1 MSGGKLLGSLWAS
14 SASAAVLILAA
25 LLLRVTFQDRAP
37 RRVFC
42 LLWDV
47 ALVRLLILAALPSP
61 VSIWQWFPTSAPA
74 PVPMPAT
81 APGAIP
87 PITDLVVEGT
97 AAMPDV
103 AATTPIPLP
112 SRSAVFTVMWLTV
125 TVALAVWFLRSHL
138 RFHRSCADSLPCRDS
153 FLHNWLAAHP
163 LRRSIRIRCS
173 DRIAAPLTYGVVRP
187 VILLPSAMD
196 WNQAALSFVLE
207 HEYQHIRR
215 FDTLRKALLVAA
227 LCLHWFNPLVWTLY
241 VLSNRDM
248 ELACDEAVTDWG
260 ADRAEYARTLL
271 GMEERRSQLG
281 LSGSHFSQ
289 SALEER
295 IKSIMK
301 YKKTSVTALVAVLI
315 VMSVTATVFAS
326 AAPVKSKAPQDGP
339 ETGYVYNHYQA
350 VEGETLVRSQE
361 GQTQYSLDG
370 GKTWLS
376 QEDYG
381 TDWQVEWWTA
391 EEYALWLEEEKQVLQ
406 SIIGEWG
413 YTGSEGWFVWDQA
426 RVDETIALYE
436 SVLEGIQ
443 NGILYSKT
451 ITTGDG
457 SVVEDV
463 ALGSGTLDTAEF
475 FSFEKEDAV
484 VTEDVNE
491 AALLEELKAFGIGI
505 NANQLTYKG
514 QPIRCL
520 VDGVK
525 VGSSGYA
532 TRYVYRSPEG
542 VVDIHTLR
550 RSLPYPD
557 GSYDPMGEL
566 IGVAAEGEPGF
577 DQGLINSAL
586 VFNDTIQVSTEVG
599 TDADVEATL
608 EPYRAFGLKYEYT
621 WNQAGEIQLR
631 MSWNGKKIHSL
642 YDTEKGIWFANNMY
656 GSDLGSEAVD
666 LETIYRAGKLC
677 GLQESLP
684 PHSAM
689 LGQVIPE
696 AYAEGTSDEGGTTF
710 EEIFAR
716 YASYGLSYSP
726 REGSLGSLTWNG
738 QAVSF
743 FADLKPDGSV
753 FSYQAPNGEGG
764 LRVYTQY
771 NADGNLIG
779 LYGE

>member
-1 MSGGKLLGSLWAS
+1 
-14 SASAAVLILAA
+14 
-25 LLLRVTFQDRAP
+25 
-37 RRVFC
+37 
-42 LLWDV
+42 
-47 ALVRLLILAALPSP
+47 
-61 VSIWQWFPTSAPA
+61 
-74 PVPMPAT
+74 
-81 APGAIP
+81 
-87 PITDLVVEGT
+87 
-97 AAMPDV
+97 
-103 AATTPIPLP
+103 
-112 SRSAVFTVMWLTV
+112 
-125 TVALAVWFLRSHL
+125 
-138 RFHRSCADSLPCRDS
+138 
-153 FLHNWLAAHP
+153 
-163 LRRSIRIRCS
+163 
-173 DRIAAPLTYGVVRP
+173 
-187 VILLPSAMD
+187 
-196 WNQAALSFVLE
+196 
-207 HEYQHIRR
+207 
-215 FDTLRKALLVAA
+215 
-227 LCLHWFNPLVWTLY
+227 
-241 VLSNRDM
+241 
-248 ELACDEAVTDWG
+248 
-260 ADRAEYARTLL
+260 
-271 GMEERRSQLG
+271 
-281 LSGSHFSQ
+281 
-289 SALEER
+289 
-295 IKSIMK
+295 
-301 YKKTSVTALVAVLI
+301 
-315 VMSVTATVFAS
+315 MSVTATVFAS

-550 RSLPYPD
+550 RSFPYPD

-577 DQGLINSAL
+577 DQRLINSAL
-586 VFNDTIQVSTEVG
+586 VSNDTIQVSTEVG

-743 FADLKPDGSV
+743 FADLKQDGSV